1 MLSKNSSIA
10 VTSRSFSKN
19 EELKRKLKS
28 HFSNV
33 KFNDSGA
40 NFSDDDL
47 IKFLQNC
54 EGAIVSEDNLNREVI
69 EQLPHLK
76 VVSKFGVGTDTID
89 MKYLKK
95 KNIKFHWKPGL
106 NSTSVAELTIGF
118 LILTLRGAITANRKM
133 LKGDWVKPTFSK
145 ELSEIKLGLIGYG
158 NVGKKIAD
166 FLQVHKTKILVHDP
180 YLKKDLILP
189 KNLSRVTFKK
199 ILKDSD
205 VVSLHL
211 PLNSKTKNLIKKEE
225 IDYMKKGAILLNLSR
240 GGIVEENALIDAL
253 KKKKIAAA
261 AFDVFDKEPKFNKKL
276 VNLDNFFSTPHIA
289 GTSSS
294 STLKLGISAIEG
306 LALNSKNG

>member
-1 MLSKNSSIA
+1 M
-10 VTSRSFSKN
+10 
-19 EELKRKLKS
+19 
-28 HFSNV
+28 
-33 KFNDSGA
+33 
-40 NFSDDDL
+40 
-47 IKFLQNC
+47 
-54 EGAIVSEDNLNREVI
+54 
-69 EQLPHLK
+69 
-76 VVSKFGVGTDTID
+76 VSKFGVGTDTID
-89 MKYLKK
+89 IKYLKK

-118 LILTLRGAITANRKM
+118 LILTLRGAITANKKM

-211 PLNSKTKNLIKKEE
+211 PLNSKTKNLIKEEE
-225 IDYMKKGAILLNLSR
+225 INYMKKR
-240 GGIVEENALIDAL
+240 EQ
-253 KKKKIAAA
+253 
-261 AFDVFDKEPKFNKKL
+261 FC
-276 VNLDNFFSTPHIA
+276 
-289 GTSSS
+289 
-294 STLKLGISAIEG
+294 
-306 LALNSKNG
+306 